1 MPILASPVLL
11 SLGWCVLGY
20 IFLGYGESAFAVISS
35 MAAITTAGLSQRAEF
50 GGATLEGSR

>member
-20 IFLGYGESAFAVISS
+20 IFLGSGESAFAVISS
-35 MAAITTAGLSQRAEF
+35 MAAITTAGLSHRADV
-50 GGATLEGSR
+50 GRPTLEGSR